1 MLALKLLKEMGG
13 TPSMKLLGE
22 TKKFGKFAGQLPLA
36 QAAKKAN
43 MPIYQMFKKRYGQ
56 GIIMIGPIIRAGIS
70 AAKRFKMKRNA
81 KKFEKDLKKN
91 EHVGGFVPQKQID
104 KFNLKRKGKNPIDR
118 FLKKYTDF

>member
-1 MLALKLLKEMGG
+1 
-13 TPSMKLLGE
+13 
-22 TKKFGKFAGQLPLA
+22 
-36 QAAKKAN
+36 
-43 MPIYQMFKKRYGQ
+43 
-56 GIIMIGPIIRAGIS
+56 MIGPIIRAGIS
-70 AAKRFKMKRNA
+70 ADKRFKMKRNA